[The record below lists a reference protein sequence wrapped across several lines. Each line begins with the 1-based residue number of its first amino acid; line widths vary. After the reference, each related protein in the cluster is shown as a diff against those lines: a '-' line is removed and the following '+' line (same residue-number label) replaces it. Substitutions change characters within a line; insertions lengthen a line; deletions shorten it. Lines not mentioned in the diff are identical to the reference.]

1 GRASRREVGGVE
13 RYEAERSGRQRAECV
28 AIAARQGPHAARQPE
43 EERGERVHPEGG
55 CERERRRGVAL
66 AHEKSQR
73 EEGEPI
79 ARCPALGQT
88 PREAERVGPERGER
102 RARRGKR
109 GGALEAAEA
118 RQVERG
124 RGEREQLGVG
134 GQPDPGRE
142 QGAERVI
149 GG

>member
-1 GRASRREVGGVE
+1 
-13 RYEAERSGRQRAECV
+13 
-28 AIAARQGPHAARQPE
+28 
-43 EERGERVHPEGG
+43 
-55 CERERRRGVAL
+55 
-66 AHEKSQR
+66 EKSQR

-79 ARCPALGQT
+79 ARCLDLGQT

-142 QGAERVI
+142 QGAERVR
-149 GG
+149 GGRGHRAQRRRPAEELPPPQGPAGGGAPPPL